1 MFLLAF
7 IALALVT
14 VPVAGGHLTRLADLR
29 LRGVPWLFA
38 ALIVQV
44 LVISF
49 LPGVP
54 DWVHPV
60 LHIATY
66 VVALAF
72 VLVNRSVPGAWI
84 VFAGGASNFVAIAA
98 NEGVMP
104 ATRAA
109 MRAAGL
115 PVHGHAF
122 ANSAA
127 NSHARLGFLGDVFAL
142 PASWPIHNVF
152 SVGDVLIAIGAFVLL
167 HVVCDSQVGRLL
179 VRIRPHR
186 VARA

>member
-7 IALALVT
+7 IVLALVS
-14 VPVAGGHLTRLADLR
+14 VPLAGGRLTRLGDLR

-38 ALIVQV
+38 ALVVQV
-44 LVISF
+44 IVISF

-66 VVALAF
+66 VVGLAF
-72 VLVNRSVPGAWI
+72 VFANRAVPGAWI
-84 VFAGGASNFVAIAA
+84 VFLGGMSNFVAITA
-98 NEGVMP
+98 NDGVMP

-115 PVHGHAF
+115 PTHGHDF
-122 ANSAA
+122 ANSAVS
-127 NSHARLGFLGDVFAL
+127 SHARLGFLGDVFAL

-152 SVGDVLIAIGAFVLL
+152 SVGDVLIACGAFVLV
-167 HVVCDSQVGRLL
+167 HVVCDSHVGRVL
-179 VRIRPHR
+179 VRMRPHR
-186 VARA
+186 VARV